1 MVNPP
6 LQNLIVKCNQRCI
19 FQENKVVFNLRSCP
33 ILGVTQRQK
42 EANLVIYSSVE
53 NRLLA
58 YLCYSNNIYR
68 QSGEN
73 IMFSLVMSFL
83 HLSVKLES
91 GLIGHLIHDK
101 ILESHL
107 FQVHRLHRR
116 VYPWVNP
123 ASQESTDLEL
133 WVWCQIYNEEW
144 SYGFCDFGTGVFSCA
159 PKSNPMYTYRETV
172 ILGRTRMTRTR
183 VNQIIH
189 ELSNKWAGTSY
200 DLLSRNCNHFCEEL
214 CSRLGVHKI
223 PCTYFL
229 HFTHHMFY

>member
-123 ASQESTDLEL
+123 KLLQPSLEL
-133 WVWCQIYNEEW
+133 SLKKSSHRDIT
-144 SYGFCDFGTGVFSCA
+144 SLFCDQYCISRIYWFGVMGLMSDIQWR
-159 PKSNPMYTYRETV
+159 MV
-172 ILGRTRMTRTR
+172 IWILRFWNWSFQLCTKVQSHVHIPGDCDSWP
-183 VNQIIH
+183 NQDDQ
-189 ELSNKWAGTSY
+189 NKGKPDNSWA
-200 DLLSRNCNHFCEEL
+200 
-214 CSRLGVHKI
+214 
-223 PCTYFL
+223 
-229 HFTHHMFY
+229 

>member
-1 MVNPP
+1 
-6 LQNLIVKCNQRCI
+6 
-19 FQENKVVFNLRSCP
+19 
-33 ILGVTQRQK
+33 
-42 EANLVIYSSVE
+42 
-53 NRLLA
+53 
-58 YLCYSNNIYR
+58 
-68 QSGEN
+68 
-73 IMFSLVMSFL
+73 MSRP
-83 HLSVKLES
+83 S
-91 GLIGHLIHDK
+91 
-101 ILESHL
+101 
-107 FQVHRLHRR
+107 LHRR

-123 ASQESTDLEL
+123 KCCNLVLSSLRKNPVTGISPPYSVISTASQESTDLEL

-183 VNQIIH
+183 VNQIIN

-229 HFTHHMFY
+229 HFTPHALLLSTSGERMDDPGRKNVIV